1 MKLRVKYDELQET
14 GKYINEKNEELKEVL
29 DNIQKL
35 IDEIPN
41 AWKGEDSEIFVNNA
55 TAYMNIQ
62 KEKRK
67 KVETLGAIIT
77 RVSGNY
83 KSKDTEW
90 GEKIKKE
97 SRINEYRDIRK

>member
-1 MKLRVKYDELQET
+1 MQLRVKYDELQET
-14 GKYINEKNEELKEVL
+14 GKYINEKNEELKEVF

-41 AWKGEDSEIFVNNA
+41 AWKGVDSEIFVKNA
-55 TAYMNIQ
+55 TEYMNIQ

-77 RVSGNY
+77 KVSGNY
-83 KSKDTEW
+83 KNKDAEW
-90 GEKIKKE
+90 EDKIKKE
-97 SRINEYRDIRK
+97 SRIDEYRNNRK